1 MCNEDHE
8 PLGMIQIRLPWKLS
22 SFQDPPHPPCLSTSK
37 ILLSSWTR
45 TYNFKRNPTLQ
56 IITNQLKENIMTICI
71 ANQWTSFYVIG
82 NFVMKELMAKISK
95 VHTGSPISCPW
106 FHSMPPENIR
116 KPLIFCC
123 FQRAEAWLLEEKQS
137 LKLLLT
143 CYWYTNFREIFSYIP
158 QLYQRKK

>member
-1 MCNEDHE
+1 MTSMKIVQFSR
-8 PLGMIQIRLPWKLS
+8 PPSPTLS
-22 SFQDPPHPPCLSTSK
+22 IYVK
-37 ILLSSWTR
+37 NSSIFLTR

-143 CYWYTNFREIFSYIP
+143 CYWYNNFREIFSYIP